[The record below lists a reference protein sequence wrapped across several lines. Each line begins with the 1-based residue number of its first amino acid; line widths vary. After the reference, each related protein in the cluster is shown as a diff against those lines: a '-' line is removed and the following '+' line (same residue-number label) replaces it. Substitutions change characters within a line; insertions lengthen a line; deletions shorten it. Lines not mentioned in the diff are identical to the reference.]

1 MTGPVPTRLSLQTK
15 WENDIPLKFLWT
27 IGFLARGSGAASVG
41 TANNIESIAKNVS
54 TILTRYEGSGKWPV
68 NPKVYTNQSDSNN
81 TYGYMF
87 AASVGFPSDGFN
99 ITNSSL
105 GGAGGFLPNYIG
117 GERNGYGG
125 SNNLSIS
132 FIETNVDIIDNLI
145 RPWIIA
151 ASYKGLIEDN
161 KEDIKCDIMINL
173 YTRDKNQNTQPIRSS
188 ADTLKTTFER
198 RKSFIFKDAIPFQVS
213 GDEISYGDLSVSD
226 VTKTVSFAFSNY
238 YTIPIT

>member
-1 MTGPVPTRLSLQTK
+1 MTGPIPTRLSLQAK

-27 IGFLARGSGAASVG
+27 IAFFARGSVSSANGA
-41 TANNIESIAKNVS
+41 ANNIESIAKNVS
-54 TILTRYEGSGKWPV
+54 SILERYEGSDKWPV
-68 NPKVYTNQSDSNN
+68 NSKVYTNQSDSTDN
-81 TYGYMF
+81 YGYMF

-125 SNNLSIS
+125 TNNLSIS
-132 FIETNVDIIDNLI
+132 FIETNIDIIDNLL

-161 KEDIKCDIMINL
+161 KEDIKCDIMVNL
-173 YTRDKNQNTQPIRSS
+173 YTRDKGDN
-188 ADTLKTTFER
+188 KEGVTFER
-198 RKSFIFKDAIPFQVS
+198 RKSFVFRDAIPFQVS

-238 YTIPIT
+238 YTIPIS